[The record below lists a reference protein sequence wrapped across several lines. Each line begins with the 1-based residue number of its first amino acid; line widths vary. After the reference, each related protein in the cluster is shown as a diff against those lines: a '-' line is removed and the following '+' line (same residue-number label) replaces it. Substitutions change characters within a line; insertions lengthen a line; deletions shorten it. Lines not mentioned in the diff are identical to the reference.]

1 MKTVTQ
7 SREMGRKNGNGGG
20 NGDGGTNTP
29 DVAAQVTAELK
40 RIGEEVGAKQ
50 QEFQSRLTELEQ
62 KAARRGAGGAPG
74 IVDTK
79 SIASQIKGT
88 NELAMFLK
96 GTTPTTGKMPLEL
109 KSVVSDGT
117 TPNITPFAQTVPG
130 IQAPLVRRLTIES
143 LIPSTPV
150 TTGAVQWLRET
161 TFTNNAAAQKKQLDT
176 KAESDIK
183 FESKSATIA
192 TIAHFVTASKQVL
205 DDQNGLQAYIE
216 QRLRYGLDL
225 ATENQLLNGD
235 GAEGDI
241 GGLLLPGNHTAFV
254 GTGLGK
260 TTPLDYLRRAK
271 TQLQKAFF
279 IPTALIINPTDAETI
294 DLLRDDEGRFLVAP
308 NSPIWGMAPVVTEAI
323 AEGDFIVADFPNSAV
338 IWDRED
344 ASLQLGYVNDQFIKN
359 AITLLVERRLQMSV
373 TRPAGIIYGEFATA
387 G

>member
-1 MKTVTQ
+1 
-7 SREMGRKNGNGGG
+7 MGRKNAGSATGSSNDD
-20 NGDGGTNTP
+20 GDLGKM
-29 DVAAQVTAELK
+29 VKSELD
-40 RIGEEVGAKQ
+40 RIGKEFVDQHEEYRA
-50 QEFQSRLTELEQ
+50 RLTEVEQ
-62 KAARRGAGGAPG
+62 KLARRGGGAGGAMG
-74 IVDTK
+74 VVDTK
-79 SIASQIKGT
+79 SIGSQIKGS
-88 NELAMFLK
+88 NALEMFRK
-96 GTTPTTGKMPLEL
+96 GEVPNTKISLEI

-117 TPNITPFAQTVPG
+117 TPSITPFAQTVPG
-130 IQAPLVRRLTIES
+130 IQGPQVRRLTVES
-143 LIPSTPV
+143 MIPSTPV
-150 TTGAVQWLRET
+150 NTGAVQWLRET
-161 TFTNNAAAQKKQLDT
+161 AFTNNAAAQKKQLDT

-183 FESKSATIA
+183 FENKSATIA

-225 ATENQLLNGD
+225 ATEDQLLNGD

-241 GGLLLPGNHTAFV
+241 GGLLLAGNHTAFV

-279 IPTALIINPTDAETI
+279 IPGALIINPTDAEAI

-323 AEGDFIVADFPNSAV
+323 AEGDFLVADFVNSAV
-338 IWDRED
+338 IWDREE

-373 TRPAGIIYGEFATA
+373 TRPAGIIYGQFASAPA